1 MYQVIVDMSNY
12 EVGVFNKIVREKVR
26 SGEDWDNELG
36 ISAEFEN
43 VLYYDVV
50 NAASIEEVET
60 AESYAELEDVAD
72 WVSCCGDILDHDVPL
87 CPSCKEWC

>member
-1 MYQVIVDMSNY
+1 MSNY

-50 NAASIEEVET
+50 NAASIEEVERRV
-60 AESYAELEDVAD
+60 EKQFPKELGYV
-72 WVSCCGDILDHDVPL
+72 LDFVRLIPR
-87 CPSCKEWC
+87 ET

>member
-1 MYQVIVDMSNY
+1 VYQVIVDMSNY

-43 VLYYDVV
+43 VLYYDIV
-50 NAASIEEVET
+50 NAASIEEVERRV
-60 AESYAELEDVAD
+60 EKQFPKELGYV
-72 WVSCCGDILDHDVPL
+72 LDFIRLIPR
-87 CPSCKEWC
+87 ET

>member
-1 MYQVIVDMSNY
+1 MSNY

-50 NAASIEEVET
+50 NAASIEEVERRV
-60 AESYAELEDVAD
+60 EKQFPKELGYV
-72 WVSCCGDILDHDVPL
+72 LDFIRLIPR
-87 CPSCKEWC
+87 ET

>member
-1 MYQVIVDMSNY
+1 MSNY

-43 VLYYDVV
+43 VLYYDIV
-50 NAASIEEVET
+50 NAASIEEVERRV
-60 AESYAELEDVAD
+60 EKQFPKELGYV
-72 WVSCCGDILDHDVPL
+72 LDFIRLIPR
-87 CPSCKEWC
+87 ET

>member
-43 VLYYDVV
+43 VLYYDIV
-50 NAASIEEVET
+50 NAASIEEVERRV
-60 AESYAELEDVAD
+60 EKQFPKELGYV
-72 WVSCCGDILDHDVPL
+72 LDFIRLIPR
-87 CPSCKEWC
+87 ET

>member
-1 MYQVIVDMSNY
+1 MSNY

-26 SGEDWDNELG
+26 SGENWDNELG

-50 NAASIEEVET
+50 NAASIEEVERRV
-60 AESYAELEDVAD
+60 EKQFPKELGYV
-72 WVSCCGDILDHDVPL
+72 LDFVRLIPR
-87 CPSCKEWC
+87 ET

>member
-1 MYQVIVDMSNY
+1 MSNY

-50 NAASIEEVET
+50 NAASIEEVERRV
-60 AESYAELEDVAD
+60 EKQFSKELGYV
-72 WVSCCGDILDHDVPL
+72 LDFIRLIPR
-87 CPSCKEWC
+87 ET

>member
-1 MYQVIVDMSNY
+1 MSNY

-26 SGEDWDNELG
+26 SGENWDNELG

-50 NAASIEEVET
+50 NAASIEEVERRV
-60 AESYAELEDVAD
+60 EKQFPKELGYV
-72 WVSCCGDILDHDVPL
+72 LDFVRFIPR
-87 CPSCKEWC
+87 ET

>member
-1 MYQVIVDMSNY
+1 VYQVIVDMSNY

-50 NAASIEEVET
+50 NAASIEEVERRV
-60 AESYAELEDVAD
+60 EKQFPKELGYV
-72 WVSCCGDILDHDVPL
+72 LDFVRLIPR
-87 CPSCKEWC
+87 ET